1 MRDFVFSKVK
11 NKKFRLPFAERIP
24 LTVHRGNGTL
34 LFVSQFNTMREDG
47 WNGGYYFEYS
57 AMSENESV
65 DEIGVHVLT
74 LLKKFKKYADPPLTE
89 LQEKLGMSLDEYYN
103 KTKYQ
108 RLELAGAEDYD
119 ELFLKYD
126 ECSLLYTLE
135 KDKYSFH
142 LSWPV
147 RKGKRYEVDGAMST
161 GKAGILTFAEALE
174 FDDTVAPEEL
184 GRMILEALDRSKRL
198 AEAAK
203 GNLYPSK
210 ELTLLDESILNV
222 QMPRDK
228 HFVDAEDLGVAEIY
242 QAYEYVSREGAAPAA
257 CFYVG
262 IGGELDCS
270 LATEHIRQVWEGLYG
285 KAEQF
290 EVTEGAYGIFTLRA
304 ELKNKKIHRVSY
316 FLQQEEDL
324 LLECAMEFYQPE
336 KRKKLAET
344 LPELFEKFAKECKK
358 RRL

>member
-1 MRDFVFSKVK
+1 MNFQLPFKRRSPLCIRMRDGILYFMMQYDVMEDS
-11 NKKFRLPFAERIP
+11 
-24 LTVHRGNGTL
+24 
-34 LFVSQFNTMREDG
+34 NTR
-47 WNGGYYFEYS
+47 GGYFLEYLDVEAS
-57 AMSENESV
+57 KTIL
-65 DEIGVHVLT
+65 EIGQFTCDL
-74 LLKKFKKYADPPLTE
+74 
-89 LQEKLGMSLDEYYN
+89 LQEFQQHPEWTKEEVAEKTRMSW
-103 KTKYQ
+103 
-108 RLELAGAEDYD
+108 EDYD
-119 ELFLKYD
+119 AQQNEEMQRMIGYMDDKDRDLNYTHI
-126 ECSLLYTLE
+126 CIRYTLATNQY
-135 KDKYSFH
+135 DF
-142 LSWPV
+142 LLCWPHF
-147 RKGKRYEVDGAMST
+147 RGRGYWMDFSPASGEP
-161 GKAGILTFAEALE
+161 GILTFPDNFE

-184 GRMILEALDRSKRL
+184 GRMILEALDRSKKL

-242 QAYEYVSREGAAPAA
+242 QAYEYISREGAASAA

-262 IGGELDCS
+262 IGGELDCC

-290 EVTEGAYGIFTLRA
+290 EVTEGVYGIFTLRA
-304 ELKNKKIHRVSY
+304 ELKNKKVHRVSY

-324 LLECAMEFYQPE
+324 LLECAMELYQPE